1 MGRRSWVLGL
11 VLGGMLVG
19 CGQGDATI
27 VVDALTVP
35 TVSPMPTVALSGAS
49 ALNATSTT
57 VAATRAPIQ
66 TAFAQDEQA
75 TVAAQPAEQYLTL
88 REAFARGGIRERG
101 TAWAND
107 AVLVDAGI
115 GYREEGRAQEGMFEA
130 IAANDG
136 TARWWAFTFAS
147 ARLKQTLVILM
158 QDGLVTRSYADERSY
173 RDLFVGTTPVDI
185 PLEST
190 PILDSDQVRVFF
202 LNFGDLWETM
212 GRPNNTFRLSSL
224 PNEYAAG
231 NPIYWWMQDS
241 YTNATLLDPITGAT
255 IDTARKQQ
263 TTMTPPAKTLVPL
276 VADPIP
282 TLQPTPTMPWTEDE
296 VAQVFWPT
304 PRAGSQP
311 MRVVGLYASDG
322 VDYWIYRQGR
332 WDMLRR
338 AEAERINL
346 LRLGFPLEFVN

>member
-35 TVSPMPTVALSGAS
+35 TVSPVPTMALSGA
-49 ALNATSTT
+49 AARHATST
-57 VAATRAPIQ
+57 VGAATRAPIQ

-101 TAWAND
+101 TAWASD

-115 GYREEGRAQEGMFEA
+115 GYRAEGRAQEGMFEA

-173 RDLFVGTTPVDI
+173 RDLFVSTTPVDI

-190 PILDSDQVRVFF
+190 PFLDSDQVRILF

-212 GRPNNTFRLSSL
+212 GRPNHTFRLSSL

-276 VADPIP
+276 LANPVP
-282 TLQPTPTMPWTEDE
+282 TLQPTATQPWQESD
-296 VAQVFWPT
+296 VVQVFWPT

-322 VDYWIYRQGR
+322 IDYWIYRQGR

-338 AEAERINL
+338 AEAERVNL
-346 LRLGFPLEFVN
+346 LRLGFPLELVP